1 MKAAEEGSFSKAA
14 EALFISAPAVIKQI
28 NLLEAR
34 LNLRLFERTHRGLR
48 LTKAGES
55 LYKDA
60 AYLVQYSKAAVERA
74 RKAMQDTQQVI
85 RIGISVMTPTNFLL
99 SL

>member
-34 LNLRLFERTHRGLR
+34 LNVRLFERTHRGLQ

-55 LYKDA
+55 L
-60 AYLVQYSKAAVERA
+60 
-74 RKAMQDTQQVI
+74 
-85 RIGISVMTPTNFLL
+85 
-99 SL
+99 